1 MQLQII
7 YLKSRKGVM
16 NMEETDIKFLS
27 EVVHFKKAVLAALKV
42 EIPTNQR
49 KIKMAYDRINKAI
62 SRYCND
68 KGVEIK
74 DIEGMEYDPG
84 LPVDPLNL
92 EDFTPNDE
100 LYVGVMLEPIIK
112 EKGTSKV
119 LRNGKVFLV
128 AK

>member
-1 MQLQII
+1 MQSQII
-7 YLKSRKGVM
+7 YLASRKGVM
-16 NMEETDIKFLS
+16 NMKETDIKFLS
-27 EVVHFKKAVLAALKV
+27 EVVHFEKAVHAALKV
-42 EIPTNQR
+42 EIPSNQR

-74 DIEGMEYDPG
+74 GIEGMEYDPG